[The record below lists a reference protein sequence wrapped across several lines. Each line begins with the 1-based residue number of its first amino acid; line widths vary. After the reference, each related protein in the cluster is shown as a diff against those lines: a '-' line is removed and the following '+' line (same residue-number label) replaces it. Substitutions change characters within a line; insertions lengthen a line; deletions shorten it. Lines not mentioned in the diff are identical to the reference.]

1 MTESGALARSSDEPC
16 VAVCLA
22 TYEPERRLLAGQI
35 ESIRDQSHAR
45 LVCIVSDDAS
55 SSRGSALVERMCAD
69 DQRFTVTRNPRRLG
83 YYRNFERALSLVP
96 PEVEYVAFSDQDDAW
111 HPDKL
116 ESLVSA
122 LREEDA
128 MLAYGDM
135 NIVTEDGELIASS
148 YWTDRRNNFTDLGSL
163 IMVNTVTGAASL
175 FRRELLD
182 DALPF
187 PQDTGRSYHDHWIAC
202 IALALGRIA
211 FVDRP
216 LYDYVQ
222 HGANVVG
229 RHEPLPDE
237 FKGGLVNAIIRFAT
251 APRRRVRN
259 TVEHAPRYYREDVL
273 RIETVARAL
282 EERLGDRIRP
292 EVRGIVHELAHLSS
306 SPRAV
311 LRLLGRSAR
320 DISGE
325 SETLGIENQLIK
337 GILWHWQDEARRRL
351 RR

>member
-1 MTESGALARSSDEPC
+1 MSSSRL
-16 VAVCLA
+16 VAICMA
-22 TYEPERRLLAGQI
+22 TYRPDGRLFQQQV
-35 ESIRDQSHAR
+35 ESIRQQTHVHF
-45 LVCIVSDDAS
+45 VCIVSDDAS
-55 SSRGSALVERMCAD
+55 SRRELAVVERVCGGD
-69 DQRFTVTRNPRRLG
+69 GRFAVSRSSTRLG
-83 YYRNFERALSLVP
+83 YYRNFERALELVP
-96 PEVEYVAFSDQDDAW
+96 PEAEYVAFSDQDDVW

-116 ESLVSA
+116 ETLVAA
-122 LREEDA
+122 LDKTGA
-128 MLAYGDM
+128 LLAYSDM
-135 NIVTEDGELIASS
+135 NIASEDGQVLAPS
-148 YWTDRRNNFTDLGSL
+148 YWTDRRNNYTDLASL
-163 IMVNTVTGAASL
+163 LMVNTVTGAASL

-187 PQDTGRSYHDHWIAC
+187 PPDTGRSYHDHWIAC

-216 LYDYVQ
+216 LHDYVQ

-237 FKGGLVNAIIRFAT
+237 FKGGLVNAVVRFAT
-251 APRRRVRN
+251 SPRRRVRN
-259 TVEHAPRYYREDVL
+259 SVEHAPRYYREDVV
-273 RIETVARAL
+273 RIQTVARAL

-292 EVRGIVHELAHLSS
+292 EVRGIVHELAQLSS

-311 LRLLGRSAR
+311 LGLLGRSAR
-320 DISGE
+320 DVHGE